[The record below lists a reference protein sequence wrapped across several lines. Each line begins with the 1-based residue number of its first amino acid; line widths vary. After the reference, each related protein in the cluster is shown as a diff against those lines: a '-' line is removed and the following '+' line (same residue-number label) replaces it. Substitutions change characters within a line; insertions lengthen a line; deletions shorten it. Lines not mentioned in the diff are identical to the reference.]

1 MEWEANSGMGSQKWN
16 GSQKRSEGYLFL
28 EIFSTSYLIE

>member
-1 MEWEANSGMGSQKWN
+1 MEWGADSGM

-28 EIFSTSYLIE
+28 EILLTSYLIKQFVGL